1 MKRLH
6 LFQAYGIELE
16 YMIVD
21 RDSLQVK
28 PIMDQLAL
36 ELTGEYANEI
46 NRGTVSWSNELVCHV
61 LEMKCTRPELDLV
74 ALAASFDQ
82 SVKEANEILAGHN
95 ACLMPTA
102 AHPLMNPLH
111 ETKLWMHGQR
121 DIYELYDGLFNCQ
134 GHGWANLQSTHINLP
149 FYDDEEFSRLHT
161 AIRIILPLLP
171 ALAASSP
178 ILDGRL
184 SGYRDTRLTY
194 YQKNQR
200 KIPELVGQVIPE
212 RVHSKRGYNKLI
224 YTPIADAIAPYDP
237 NNITE
242 PVWLNSRGAIARFD
256 RGAIEIRLL
265 DIQECPKADMAIA
278 GTIVQLLKALV
289 SDRWISFEQQDSWSS
304 KTLYAL
310 YNDAVR
316 NAESSVITQA
326 QYLSMWGIS
335 ESQLTMQDLWA
346 HIMEH
351 LAKFDR
357 AGFDPWMPTVKT
369 INSQGTLSSRIMQA
383 LGGEVST
390 DTINRVYGQLCSS
403 LQQNQLFIPR

>member
-6 LFQAYGIELE
+6 LFQGYGIELE

-21 RDSLQVK
+21 RDTLQVK
-28 PIMDQLAL
+28 PIMDKVAH

-61 LEMKCTRPELDLV
+61 LEMKCTIPELDLV
-74 ALAASFDQ
+74 ALGQSFEQ
-82 SVKEANEILAGHN
+82 SVKEANEILIQHN

-102 AHPLMNPLH
+102 AHPLMNPMT
-111 ETKLWMHGQR
+111 ETRLWMHGQR

-171 ALAASSP
+171 AIAASSP
-178 ILDGRL
+178 ILDGNL
-184 SGYRDTRLTY
+184 SGYHDTRLTY

-212 RVHSKRGYNKLI
+212 KVHSKRSYNKLI

-237 NNITE
+237 QHITE

-256 RGAIEIRLL
+256 RGAVEIRLL
-265 DIQECPKADMAIA
+265 DIQECPKADMAIS
-278 GTIVQLLKALV
+278 GTIIQLLKALV
-289 SDRWISFEQQDSWSS
+289 GGKWITFDQQDVWSS
-304 KTLYAL
+304 KSLYSI
-310 YNDAVR
+310 YNNAVKK
-316 NAESSVITQA
+316 AESTIVSEKE
-326 QYLSMWGIS
+326 YLKMWGMN
-335 ESQLTMQDLWA
+335 EDQATMQEVWA
-346 HIMEH
+346 H
-351 LAKFDR
+351 LVDR
-357 AGFDPWMPTVKT
+357 LVKHDGTGMAPWLPT
-369 INSQGTLSSRIMQA
+369 INQIITNGSLSSRIQNA
-383 LGGEVST
+383 LEGDIT
-390 DTINRVYGQLCSS
+390 PNNINRVYGRLCAS
-403 LQQNQLFIPR
+403 LQQNQLFIP